1 MFNASIFIVKTR
13 DCSFGHA
20 EILGVIRNLQ
30 IYFEGCGEAEGDD
43 CFGHVE
49 ILGVIRNLQLCFEG
63 SGEAE
68 GDDGFVL

>member
-30 IYFEGCGEAEGDD
+30 IYFEG
-43 CFGHVE
+43 
-49 ILGVIRNLQLCFEG
+49 